1 MQFHQ
6 DIKGPQSNMHFNFP
20 EVQDFTPE
28 YMPEVISPCFI
39 DTSMTA
45 NYSKQSWFKKML
57 TLPKVA
63 SFVLES
69 LSTITNF
76 SNDINNSVNK
86 VASRVAVL
94 EASQGDFRSLNDRLQ
109 QVEMKVTDLPE
120 MKLQLQDLAKKNR
133 IFAVSLL
140 VMALVNVG
148 LVCFIWR
155 TFNV

>member
-6 DIKGPQSNMHFNFP
+6 DFKGPQSNMHFNFP
-20 EVQDFTPE
+20 EVQDFEPE
-28 YMPEVISPCFI
+28 YMPEVISPVFI
-39 DTSMTA
+39 DSSVSVS
-45 NYSKQSWFKKML
+45 YSKQNWFKKML

-69 LSTITNF
+69 LDKISSF
-76 SNDINNSVNK
+76 SNDINNSVSK

-120 MKLQLQDLAKKNR
+120 MKLQLQELAKKNR
-133 IFAVSLL
+133 IMTVLML
-140 VMALVNVG
+140 VMALVNLG
-148 LVCFIWR
+148 LVAFLIIK
-155 TFNV
+155 